1 MELTWSDKNGAE
13 TWCRGPAISVVT
25 SNLCQFSLDSATYD
39 VERGATFHARLPESN
54 GRYTIECLTTNG
66 EHLATLT
73 GSTTNGE
80 FKTVWNLVDDH
91 GHRLNGETFNSIVR
105 LTLPDSGRTQTLKGP

>member
-1 MELTWSDKNGAE
+1 L
-13 TWCRGPAISVVT
+13 GPPIIGSRSPQIAAIT
-25 SNLCQFSLDSATYD
+25 TTNLCQFSLDSATYS
-39 VERGATFHARLPESN
+39 VERGATFHARLPETN
-54 GRYTIECLTTNG
+54 GLYTIECVTLNG

-80 FKTVWNLVDDH
+80 FKTIWNLEDTH
-91 GHRLNGETFNSIVR
+91 GQRLTGETFNSIVY